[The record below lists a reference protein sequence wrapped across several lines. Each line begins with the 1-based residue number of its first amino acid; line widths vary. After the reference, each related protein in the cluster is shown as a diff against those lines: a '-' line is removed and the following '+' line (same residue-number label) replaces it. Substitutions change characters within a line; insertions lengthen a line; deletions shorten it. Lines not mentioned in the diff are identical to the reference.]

1 MGETRTP
8 LASRHPLRLSLL
20 AAAVFAAASGP
31 VRAEPPRELNGFALL
46 PASIPADEIV
56 RGGPSRDGIP
66 ALDSP
71 PTVAAPSAPWRDDE
85 WVVGVEWPG
94 GARAYP
100 LAILVWHE
108 LVNDTVGGR
117 PILVSYCPLC
127 GTAIVFDRRVGGA
140 PRRFGVSGLLYRS
153 DLLMFDRETESLWS
167 QISAEA
173 VTGPSLAQRLVL
185 LRSKLRPWGEWRRA
199 HPDTTVLSAETGH
212 PDYYGTYGHSP
223 YGGYEKSKRLLF
235 PAPVNPRYHPKMRTV
250 GLRLPDGT
258 ARGYPVDEVRR
269 AGGRVEETFAG
280 HPVKIRLDPESGVFD
295 VEAPPPVEVIEG
307 FWFAWSAFHPG
318 GSVFV
323 AP

>member
-1 MGETRTP
+1 MRETRTP
-8 LASRHPLRLSLL
+8 LASRRPLRLSLL
-20 AAAVFAAASGP
+20 ALLALAAASGS
-31 VRAEPPRELNGFALL
+31 VRAAPPRLQNGFDLS
-46 PASIPADEIV
+46 PASVPVDEIL
-56 RGGPSRDGIP
+56 RGGPPRDGIP

-71 PTVAAPSAPWRDDE
+71 PTVGAGSAPWRDDE
-85 WVVGVEWPG
+85 MVVGVELSG

-108 LVNDTVGGR
+108 LINDAVGGR

-127 GTAIVFDRRVGGA
+127 GTAMVFDRRVDGA
-140 PRRFGVSGLLYRS
+140 ERHFGVSGLVYRS

-167 QISAEA
+167 QISAES
-173 VTGPSLAQRLVL
+173 VTGPSLTQRLTL
-185 LRSKLRPWGEWRRA
+185 LRSKMRPWGEWKRA
-199 HPDTTVLSAETGH
+199 HPETTVLSAETGH
-212 PDYYGTYGHSP
+212 RLPYGYSP
-223 YGGYEKSKRLLF
+223 YGGYDTSKRLLF
-235 PAPVNPRYHPKMRTV
+235 PAPADPRYHPKMRTV

-258 ARGYPVDEVRR
+258 ARGYPLDEVRR

-280 HPVKIRLDPESGVFD
+280 HPVKIRLDPDSEVFD

>member
-1 MGETRTP
+1 MRKTRAP
-8 LASRHPLRLSLL
+8 LARRHPLRLSLL
-20 AAAVFAAASGP
+20 ALAALAAAAGP
-31 VRAEPPRELNGFALL
+31 ARAASPRVLNGFDLSRSSV
-46 PASIPADEIV
+46 PVDEILQ
-56 RGGPSRDGIP
+56 GGPPRDGIP

-71 PTVAAPSAPWRDDE
+71 PTVGVASAPWRDDE
-85 WVVGVEWPG
+85 MVVGVEWPG

-117 PILVSYCPLC
+117 PVLVSYCPLC
-127 GTAIVFDRRVGGA
+127 GTAMVFDRRVDGA

-167 QISAEA
+167 QIAAES
-173 VTGPSLAQRLVL
+173 VTGPSVEQRLTLV
-185 LRSKLRPWGEWRRA
+185 RSKLRRWGEWKRA
-199 HPDTTVLSAETGH
+199 HPETTVLSAETGH
-212 PDYYGTYGHSP
+212 LRRYGHSP
-223 YGGYEKSKRLLF
+223 YAGYDTSERLLF
-235 PAPVNPRYHPKMRTV
+235 PVGTDPRYHPKMRTV

-258 ARGYPVDEVRR
+258 ARGYPLEEVRR

-280 HPVKIRLDPESGVFD
+280 HPVKIRLDPESEVFT
-295 VEAPPPVEVIEG
+295 VEAPSPIEVVEG
-307 FWFAWSAFHPG
+307 FWFAWNAFHPG